1 MLASVE
7 DSTNVLTLARRLPAL
22 VLAVVLS
29 AGQGALCAGWMPTPE
44 ARMACCA
51 KDGTCPMHGSGSDD
65 RSKRVTSQ
73 AEADRCCAGSERET
87 PTPGASAFAPTIGLV
102 VVPSVIPLVAPLG
115 PIPRGPWREHFP
127 VPVARIPKHLL
138 LSVLIV

>member
-7 DSTNVLTLARRLPAL
+7 DPTNVLTLARRLPVL

-44 ARMACCA
+44 ARMACCS

-65 RSKRVTSQ
+65 RSKRVISQ

-87 PTPGASAFAPTIGLV
+87 PTPGASAFAPSIGLAV
-102 VVPSVIPLVAPLG
+102 VSSVIPLVAPLG
-115 PIPRGPWREHFP
+115 PTPRGSWREHFP
-127 VPVARIPKHLL
+127 GPVARIPKYLL

>member
-1 MLASVE
+1 
-7 DSTNVLTLARRLPAL
+7 
-22 VLAVVLS
+22 
-29 AGQGALCAGWMPTPE
+29 MPTPE

-73 AEADRCCAGSERET
+73 ADADRCCAASERET
-87 PTPGASAFAPTIGLV
+87 PTPGASAFAPTIGLA
-102 VVPSVIPLVAPLG
+102 VVPSVIPPVAALVPTPQG
-115 PIPRGPWREHFP
+115 RWREHFR